1 MSVDLGFRLNL
12 AVYEP
17 ERRDREIKIFAVPI
31 GLAQRELL
39 SSSSLVDLDYVDSV
53 CL

>member
-1 MSVDLGFRLNL
+1 MSVDLCFGLDL

-17 ERRDREIKIFAVPI
+17 ERRDREIKIFAVPV

-39 SSSSLVDLDYVDSV
+39 S
-53 CL
+53 